1 MNNTHFQYFTHLG
14 WFGEECACFW
24 QVGLWRSLKN
34 HKSSFFHT
42 FFCIMHVLPFRYDQG
57 CVVSFYLCHWFPT
70 KLCSFTLGPC
80 LPHLL
85 FTKPKNAWCRVDLQ
99 ELIIQLAWDNGSYVD
114 IYANVYF
121 VFQEQIRWT
130 HEWFTNHF
138 ERNGLQ
144 RFKNNSKCL
153 MRLDSYVYLY
163 LILTE

>member
-114 IYANVYF
+114 IYFMSSKHMFILYS
-121 VFQEQIRWT
+121 
-130 HEWFTNHF
+130 
-138 ERNGLQ
+138 RNKLGGPMRGLQ
-144 RFKNNSKCL
+144 TILKE
-153 MRLDSYVYLY
+153 MVYRGLKIT
-163 LILTE
+163 LNVSWD